1 MTERFLL
8 KAGPQMLKATR
19 AQSHCS
25 APALTKECF
34 KRVRIVRQDFRRDLL
49 RVSVCRRYPSQS
61 DYETGHPRFPISPQ
75 ARRGLHFDLDYWY
88 LFKRLT
94 AVSAGRSYR
103 FEHIVTYSSGK
114 VAAKSEQHTSSAL
127 RLSRWTIQFNPHLT
141 PRGWAAGP
149 RSRDGLAS
157 CTP

>member
-19 AQSHCS
+19 AQSHFS

-94 AVSAGRSYR
+94 VVSAGLFYR
-103 FEHIVTYSSGK
+103 FEHRVTYSSFKAPSKQPPISRPGCFFLDNWK
-114 VAAKSEQHTSSAL
+114 VYALLRFTSTAEEA
-127 RLSRWTIQFNPHLT
+127 RLKGF
-141 PRGWAAGP
+141 GP
-149 RSRDGLAS
+149 LS
-157 CTP
+157 

>member
-19 AQSHCS
+19 AQSHFS

-75 ARRGLHFDLDYWY
+75 ARRGL
-88 LFKRLT
+88 
-94 AVSAGRSYR
+94 
-103 FEHIVTYSSGK
+103 
-114 VAAKSEQHTSSAL
+114 AL
-127 RLSRWTIQFNPHLT
+127 RSGLLVSIQAFNSGLSRSILRIRTHSSI
-141 PRGWAAGP
+141 
-149 RSRDGLAS
+149 
-157 CTP
+157 